1 MENTTTLKEV
11 LEKFSILELRLM
23 KECIELGLEDI
34 DKYCLNENYSSDYL
48 LDLLTALNKRDKK
61 ERKNKNEK
69 ITITIKL
76 FN

>member
-61 ERKNKNEK
+61 ERKNQKWKDYNYY
-69 ITITIKL
+69 
-76 FN
+76 